1 MRGLFTI
8 ILLSVTLVT
17 NAQTKLSGEETIKYI
32 KDKIGETHGHQ
43 IIWKTG
49 PVRFVISTTFFESGK
64 GIYFKYENGLNNYK
78 KLTAGN
84 LWYSNTFEFN
94 PEQIV
99 NVVDGSSNTTS
110 ASPVGFI
117 TIDFSSNLVKK
128 DIINWTHTYP
138 NTNYVA
144 DYAWEN
150 TIAEKEM

>member
-1 MRGLFTI
+1 M
-8 ILLSVTLVT
+8 
-17 NAQTKLSGEETIKYI
+17 
-32 KDKIGETHGHQ
+32 
-43 IIWKTG
+43 
-49 PVRFVISTTFFESGK
+49 
-64 GIYFKYENGLNNYK
+64 
-78 KLTAGN
+78 TAGN